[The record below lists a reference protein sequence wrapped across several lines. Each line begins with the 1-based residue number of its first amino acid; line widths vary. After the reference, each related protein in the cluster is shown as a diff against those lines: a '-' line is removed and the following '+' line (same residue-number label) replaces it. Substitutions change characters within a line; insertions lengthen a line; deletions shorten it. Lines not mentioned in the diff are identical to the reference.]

1 MLLTNCL
8 DYKLDDDY
16 IQRFLGK
23 LSPKEENQLI
33 KVSGKLNKFDSQLK
47 FQNNVSVKFFLFS
60 QSHALS
66 FYSSN
71 LNKEIMVS
79 TVFGI

>member
-1 MLLTNCL
+1 MLLINWL

-33 KVSGKLNKFDSQLK
+33 KVSGNC
-47 FQNNVSVKFFLFS
+47 
-60 QSHALS
+60 
-66 FYSSN
+66 
-71 LNKEIMVS
+71 
-79 TVFGI
+79 

>member
-1 MLLTNCL
+1 MAAVTFNVEVLILVHFRSQSELTCTICPEIAVCVISKMLLINCL

-33 KVSGKLNKFDSQLK
+33 KVSGKCLTSLIHN
-47 FQNNVSVKFFLFS
+47 
-60 QSHALS
+60 
-66 FYSSN
+66 
-71 LNKEIMVS
+71 
-79 TVFGI
+79 

>member
-33 KVSGKLNKFDSQLK
+33 KVSGKC
-47 FQNNVSVKFFLFS
+47 
-60 QSHALS
+60 
-66 FYSSN
+66 
-71 LNKEIMVS
+71 
-79 TVFGI
+79 